1 MKKIVLGS
9 IMVLLL
15 TTAGCREDPD
25 AHIIKHPKET
35 SKVKTSH
42 KKKTPKK
49 ETHKKEQ
56 AKTEKKNT
64 DTTDAATNSSSVSSD
79 GNQNQPDNS
88 QASSAQ
94 NASQNQTSSNY
105 NNNTSP
111 NYYQPSRPAYNY
123 TPSYTAPVSRPS
135 TSNANNQTP
144 TQPSVDTS
152 DNNET
157 VDSESDMAE

>member
-1 MKKIVLGS
+1 MMKKIVLGS

-35 SKVKTSH
+35 SKVETSH

-56 AKTEKKNT
+56 PKTEKKNT
-64 DTTDAATNSSSVSSD
+64 DTTDSAPVSSD
-79 GNQNQPDNS
+79 NNQNQPDNS
-88 QASSAQ
+88 QASNAQ
-94 NASQNQTSSNY
+94 NTSQNQTSSNY
-105 NNNTSP
+105 TSNTSP

-123 TPSYTAPVSRPS
+123 SPSYTAPVSRPS

-144 TQPSVDTS
+144 TQPNVDTS
-152 DNNET
+152 DDNET
-157 VDSESDMAE
+157 VDSESDIAE

>member
-35 SKVKTSH
+35 SKVETSH

-56 AKTEKKNT
+56 PKTEKKNT
-64 DTTDAATNSSSVSSD
+64 DTAKDSAPVSSD
-79 GNQNQPDNS
+79 NNQNQPDNS
-88 QASSAQ
+88 QASSTQ
-94 NASQNQTSSNY
+94 NASQNQTSSSY
-105 NNNTSP
+105 NSSTSP
-111 NYYQPSRPAYNY
+111 NYYQSSQPAYNY

-144 TQPSVDTS
+144 TQPNVDTS

-157 VDSESDMAE
+157 VDSESDMTE